1 MIQSTQV
8 QEFVAET
15 RERYAFMTT
24 RRARRYQRGS
34 ICRSKNGEVWYG
46 KYYPAPGI
54 PQKRVQLGRTSEID
68 AKQARVVLDD
78 IVAVLNR
85 NQAHVLGVEPV
96 RRFVEQVYI
105 PQKYE
110 NGEWRKGTGQEA
122 GYLFRRS
129 VLPEI
134 GELRCRDLQ
143 AEHLRAVLRKLA
155 GAGLSR
161 ESVSKVRFAMGDMV
175 KRMVAE
181 GYLTSNIA
189 EGLKTPKLAR
199 RSDRSRLRRATL
211 ADYFRAWVVVDERE
225 RLAFDLVTF
234 CGLRESEVYALKN
247 GDLFELGAI
256 RVERSWYKGEVN
268 PTKTAEIRNVGV
280 DLEIFAR
287 LRVWIETLPDRTK
300 DGWVFP
306 NERMVKP
313 LWPDNVLRRNVHP
326 RLEPLGLDWINF
338 AVLRRSHSTLHQE
351 RGTDPKII
359 ADQQGHGLGV
369 HLAEYVDSSLAR
381 KREASTALWSD
392 FKTLQSEASP
402 E

>member
-1 MIQSTQV
+1 MRSRASRGTALLPVRQESHLSEAVDCRLAGAQRERRVGSMIQSTQV

-15 RERYAFMTT
+15 RERYAFMITK
-24 RRARRYQRGS
+24 RARRYQRGS
-34 ICRSKNGEVWYG
+34 ICRSKNEEVWYG

-68 AKQARVVLDD
+68 AKEARVVLDD

-96 RRFVEQVYI
+96 RRFVEQVYM

-122 GYLFRRS
+122 EYLFRRS

-134 GELRCRDLQ
+134 GELRCRDLR
-143 AEHLRAVLRKLA
+143 AEHLRAVLRRLA

-189 EGLKTPKLAR
+189 EGLKTPKSAR

-211 ADYFRAWVVVDERE
+211 ADYSRAWVVLDERE

-256 RVERSWYKGEVN
+256 RVETTDSINRLSRSLL
-268 PTKTAEIRNVGV
+268 T
-280 DLEIFAR
+280 
-287 LRVWIETLPDRTK
+287 
-300 DGWVFP
+300 
-306 NERMVKP
+306 
-313 LWPDNVLRRNVHP
+313 
-326 RLEPLGLDWINF
+326 
-338 AVLRRSHSTLHQE
+338 S
-351 RGTDPKII
+351 
-359 ADQQGHGLGV
+359 
-369 HLAEYVDSSLAR
+369 
-381 KREASTALWSD
+381 
-392 FKTLQSEASP
+392 
-402 E
+402 